1 MSVEADQAID
11 VGAKHNASLHR
22 ILTYLLAEAGG
33 DTTALEARI
42 AVNETNITTVQ
53 AIGVA
58 NSSSISDNET
68 AIALNTAKQTGLILG
83 WAYVHQSTAL
93 VAFKPPIADSSGS
106 AGDGVDV
113 EQFVADAV
121 TYDGL
126 AVDAG
131 TYIVAGYHS
140 GGTTSANPSVSADAA
155 FPTDA
160 AGIVLV
166 ADVIYGAPS
175 VNTVAFGVYSP
186 SVASKIWV
194 WPDSAVS
201 GIGLLVMKL
210 L

>member
-1 MSVEADQAID
+1 MPTS
-11 VGAKHNASLHR
+11 G
-22 ILTYLLAEAGG
+22 GG
-33 DTTALEARI
+33 DTTAIEARI
-42 AVNETNITTVQ
+42 TANETDIADNVTAVATAR
-53 AIGVA
+53 AISTA
-58 NSSSISDNET
+58 NSTSIAANET
-68 AIALNTAKQTGLILG
+68 AITLNTAKQASLILG

-93 VAFKPPIADSSGS
+93 VAFKPPIADTSGS
-106 AGDGVDV
+106 AGAGVDV

-140 GGTTSANPSVSADAA
+140 GGTTSANPSVSANAA

-186 SVASKIWV
+186 SAASKIWV

>member
-1 MSVEADQAID
+1 MASPQHDIDEAGRRVPA
-11 VGAKHNASLHR
+11 LHR
-22 ILTYLLAEAGG
+22 ILTHLL
-33 DTTALEARI
+33 D
-42 AVNETNITTVQ
+42 
-53 AIGVA
+53 
-58 NSSSISDNET
+58 SSASNAA
-68 AIALNTAKQTGLILG
+68 AIAAAGGLILG

-93 VAFKPPIADSSGS
+93 VAFKPPIADTSGS
-106 AGDGVDV
+106 AGDGVDI

-140 GGTTSANPSVSADAA
+140 GGTTSANPSVSANAA

-186 SVASKIWV
+186 STASKIWV